1 MSEDGVSTDPAKIDK
16 VTNWPTPTS
25 QRQLQQFLGLASYY
39 RRFVKDFATL
49 CRPLHRLMEKG
60 SPFTWT
66 DECQQAFNQLR
77 TKLTSPPILAFPNF
91 SKPFILNTN
100 ASDSGIGAVL
110 SQRQENGEERVI
122 AYASRTLSRAERNY
136 SVTRRELLAVITFV
150 LHFRQYLLGT
160 TFELRTDH
168 NSLKWLKTFK
178 HPEGQLARWLQKLE
192 EFSFTVQ
199 HRPGRKHGN
208 ADSLSRLEDILPVN
222 ATQLSDES
230 LCGLTTAEMH
240 DLQLKDE
247 TISPV
252 LLAMEAGQHPDNST
266 LGQYSF
272 HTRKLFQLWDQLV
285 VEDGVLLCCFV
296 TTTGVEPPAKQMV
309 APKCVREDILES
321 LHAGPSGGHLV
332 QAKTLSKLKS
342 RFYWPGHYKD
352 TEHWCRTC
360 PTCATRKTPVPHHRA
375 PLQSVGVGSPMQL
388 VAVDLLGP
396 FPLVQLGTATFW

>member
-1 MSEDGVSTDPAKIDK
+1 M
-16 VTNWPTPTS
+16 
-25 QRQLQQFLGLASYY
+25 
-39 RRFVKDFATL
+39 
-49 CRPLHRLMEKG
+49 
-60 SPFTWT
+60 
-66 DECQQAFNQLR
+66 
-77 TKLTSPPILAFPNF
+77 
-91 SKPFILNTN
+91 
-100 ASDSGIGAVL
+100 
-110 SQRQENGEERVI
+110 
-122 AYASRTLSRAERNY
+122 
-136 SVTRRELLAVITFV
+136 

-192 EFSFTVQ
+192 EFSFIVQ

-230 LCGLTTAEMH
+230 LCGLTTAEMR

-252 LLAMEAGQHPDNST
+252 LLAMEAGQRPDNST

-285 VEDGVLLCCFV
+285 VEDGVLLHCFV

-309 APKCVREDILES
+309 ALKCVQEDILES
-321 LHAGPSGGHLV
+321 LHAGPSGGHLG

-396 FPLVQLGTATFW
+396 FPPSPAGNRYLLVAMDYFTKWGEAYAIPNMEASTVADMLTNEMFFRFSPPERLHSDQGRQFEANLLKEVCRILQIKKTRTSPYHPR